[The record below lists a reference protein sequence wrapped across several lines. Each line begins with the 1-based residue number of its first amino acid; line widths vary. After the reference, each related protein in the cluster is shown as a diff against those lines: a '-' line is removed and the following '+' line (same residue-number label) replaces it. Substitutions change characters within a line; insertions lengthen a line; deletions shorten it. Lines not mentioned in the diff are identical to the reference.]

1 MGKIKSYPI
10 IFVQLSC
17 LVLLLWQGKASATT
31 QPQIPQPKQYSYT
44 VVQEYPHDPN
54 AFTQGLAW
62 DKGEM
67 YEGTGL
73 YGRSSL
79 RSVALQTG
87 MVNRQ
92 QNYTWQY
99 FAEGITIFQG
109 KIYQLTWRNNKV
121 FLFDKENFSLL
132 KTWTYPREGW
142 GITHNGKELIASDG
156 TAFLF
161 FLDPQTLKE
170 KRSILVQD
178 NQGPVTQLNELEY
191 IRGAIY
197 ANVWKTNKIVIIR
210 PDDGVVVGRLDLS
223 ALVDQVQSISKGKA
237 DVLNGILYDPQN
249 DRLFVTGK
257 LWPALFEIK
266 VNVDVVDVRE
276 GMKK

>member
-87 MVNRQ
+87 VVNRQ

-132 KTWTYPREGW
+132 KTWAYPREGW

>member
-1 MGKIKSYPI
+1 MGKINSYTYPLL
-10 IFVQLSC
+10 FVQLCC
-17 LVLLLWQGKASATT
+17 LALLLWQGRASATR
-31 QPQIPQPKQYSYT
+31 QIPQPRQYTYA
-44 VVQEYPHDPN
+44 VVKEYPHDPK

-62 DKGEM
+62 DKGKM

-79 RSVALQTG
+79 RSVDLQTG
-87 MVNRQ
+87 LVNRQ
-92 QNYTWQY
+92 RNYTRQY
-99 FAEGITIFQG
+99 FAEGITVFQG

-132 KTWTYPREGW
+132 KTWAYPREGW

-156 TAFLF
+156 TALLF

-170 KRSILVQD
+170 KRNILVQD

-197 ANVWKTNKIVIIR
+197 ANVWKTNKIAIIR
-210 PDDGVVVGRLDLS
+210 PDDGVVVGWLDLS
-223 ALVDQVQSISKGKA
+223 ELADQVQKSIWQGRA
-237 DVLNGILYDPQN
+237 DVLNGILYDSKS

-266 VNVDVVDVRE
+266 VNVNAR
-276 GMKK
+276 

>member
-10 IFVQLSC
+10 IFIQLSC

-87 MVNRQ
+87 VVNRQ

-266 VNVDVVDVRE
+266 VNVDFVDVRE
-276 GMKK
+276 RMKK

>member
-10 IFVQLSC
+10 IFIQLSC

-44 VVQEYPHDPN
+44 VVQEYPHDPK

-87 MVNRQ
+87 VVNRQ

-109 KIYQLTWRNNKV
+109 KIYQLTWRNHKV
-121 FLFDKENFSLL
+121 FLFDKKNFSPL

-170 KRSILVQD
+170 KRSILIQD

>member
-10 IFVQLSC
+10 IFIQLSC

-31 QPQIPQPKQYSYT
+31 QPQIPQPRQYSYT
-44 VVQEYPHDPN
+44 VIQEYPHDPN

-87 MVNRQ
+87 VVNRQ

-266 VNVDVVDVRE
+266 VNVDVVDVRK

>member
-10 IFVQLSC
+10 IFIQLSC

-87 MVNRQ
+87 VVNRQ

>member
-10 IFVQLSC
+10 IFIQLSC

-44 VVQEYPHDPN
+44 VVQEYPHDPK

-87 MVNRQ
+87 VVNRQ

-121 FLFDKENFSLL
+121 FLFDKKNFSLL

-170 KRSILVQD
+170 KRSILIQD

>member
-1 MGKIKSYPI
+1 MSKIGKINSYTCL
-10 IFVQLSC
+10 FVQRSC
-17 LVLLLWQGKASATT
+17 LVLLVLLLWQGRASAIT
-31 QPQIPQPKQYSYT
+31 QTQIPQPKQYTYT
-44 VVQEYPHDPN
+44 VIQEYPHDPQ

-62 DKGEM
+62 DQGKM

-79 RSVALQTG
+79 RSVDLQTG
-87 MVNRQ
+87 LVNRQ
-92 QNYTWQY
+92 RNYTQQY
-99 FAEGITIFQG
+99 FAEGITVFQG

-121 FLFDKENFSLL
+121 FLFDANSFSLV
-132 KTWTYPREGW
+132 KTWSYPREGW

-170 KRSILVQD
+170 KRNILVRD
-178 NQGPVTQLNELEY
+178 NQGSITQLNELEY
-191 IRGAIY
+191 IRGTIY
-197 ANVWKTNKIVIIR
+197 ANVWKTNKIALIR
-210 PDDGVVVGRLDLS
+210 PDDGVVVGWLDLS
-223 ALVDQVQSISKGKA
+223 GLVAQVQSIWKGRA
-237 DVLNGILYDPQN
+237 DVLNGILYDPKN

-266 VNVDVVDVRE
+266 VNVDAR
-276 GMKK
+276 

>member
-87 MVNRQ
+87 VVNRQ

-121 FLFDKENFSLL
+121 FLFDKKNFSLL

-170 KRSILVQD
+170 KRSILIQD

>member
-10 IFVQLSC
+10 IFIQLSC
-17 LVLLLWQGKASATT
+17 LVLLLWQGRASATT

-44 VVQEYPHDPN
+44 VVQEYPHDPK

-87 MVNRQ
+87 VVNRQ

-121 FLFDKENFSLL
+121 FLFDKKNFSLL
-132 KTWTYPREGW
+132 KTWAYPREGW

-178 NQGPVTQLNELEY
+178 HQGPVTQLNELEY

-197 ANVWKTNKIVIIR
+197 ANVWKTNKIVVIR